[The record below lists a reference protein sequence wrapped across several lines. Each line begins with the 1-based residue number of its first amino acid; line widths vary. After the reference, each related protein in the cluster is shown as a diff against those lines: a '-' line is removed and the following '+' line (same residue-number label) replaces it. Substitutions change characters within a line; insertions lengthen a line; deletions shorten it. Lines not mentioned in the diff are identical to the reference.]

1 MSDRSAR
8 EAPTNE
14 NSLARSLVWTAWTLL
29 THAIAA
35 CVLLGAPF
43 YVVPKFLAIFEEFGA
58 ALPRMTILA
67 IDLSHVAAS
76 YWYLLVVFGLGLA
89 AAVLFG
95 LSLLPAKAKWLGTLW
110 ASTVLLVVILFLGFV
125 MVAILLPLEA
135 LITQL
140 A

>member
-8 EAPTNE
+8 ETPTDE

-35 CVLLGAPF
+35 CVLFVALGHL
-43 YVVPKFLAIFEEFGA
+43 VPKFLVLFEEFDA
-58 ALPRMTILA
+58 ALPPMTILV
-67 IDLSHVAAS
+67 INLSRVAAS
-76 YWYLLVVFGLGLA
+76 YWYLLIVFGLGLD

-95 LSLLPAKAKWLGTLW
+95 LSLLPAKAKWLRTLW
-110 ASTVLLVVILFLGFV
+110 SSMVLLAVILLLGFAT
-125 MVAILLPLEA
+125 VAMLLPLQA

-140 A
+140 T